1 MGLAKRSSSASLE
14 AWLQNAWSH
23 RGWWAHATWPLS
35 KVLWWAHCAFEHLAC
50 STSRAFKTT
59 PSSPTRLPVPLLVVG
74 NVFVGGVGK
83 TPIVISLVEH
93 LKANGL
99 QVGVIARGHGSDLK
113 GVHVLNEQSVATQ
126 FGDEPVLIQH
136 RTQVPVV
143 VGVDRL
149 RAAQVL
155 LERFPQTEIIV
166 SDDGLQ
172 RLKRWADWVVC
183 VFDERGLGNGW
194 TLPAGPLREPW
205 PRKPAGE
212 DQAWVM
218 VSQDPSLD
226 PAQRPHPKPVIALHG
241 KRFVAERRLGLV
253 ARNASGQTL
262 ELKSLIEPSPRTH
275 LARSPRQAALVA
287 VAGIAKPGQFFDMLS
302 DLGLSLTARLGA
314 SDHASA
320 QELMALLH
328 DELANTEKP
337 LTVLCTEKDA
347 SKLWS
352 VFPQAWSVALEV
364 RLEPL
369 FLKEFDLAW
378 RHRISSK
385 HGHQTH

>member
-1 MGLAKRSSSASLE
+1 MAQSKRSTSASLE

-35 KVLWWAHCAFEHLAC
+35 KVLWWAHCAFVHLAG
-50 STSRAFKTT
+50 SSSSAFKTA
-59 PSSPTRLPVPLLVVG
+59 PSSPTRLPVPLVVVG

-93 LKANGL
+93 LRARGL
-99 QVGVIARGHGSDLK
+99 QVGVVARGHGSSLN
-113 GVHVLNEQSVATQ
+113 GVHVLNAQSVATQ
-126 FGDEPVLIQH
+126 FGDEPVLIQQ
-136 RTQVPVV
+136 RTRVPVV

-172 RLKRWADWVVC
+172 RLRRWADWVVC

-212 DQAWVM
+212 DQAWVL
-218 VSQDPSLD
+218 VSQDPSLEG
-226 PAQRPHPKPVIALHG
+226 AQRPQAKPGIALNG

-262 ELKSLIEPSPRTH
+262 ELKNLIETNTRTPLGRPSPQ
-275 LARSPRQAALVA
+275 PALVA

-302 DLGLSLTARLGA
+302 AMGLSLSAQLGA

-320 QELMALLH
+320 QELMALLQ
-328 DELANTEKP
+328 DELSSTEGP
-337 LTVLCTEKDA
+337 VTVLCTEKDA

-364 RLEPL
+364 RLDPL
-369 FLKEFDLAW
+369 FLEEFDLAW
-378 RHRISSK
+378 RHRISST
-385 HGHQTH
+385 HGHETH

>member
-1 MGLAKRSSSASLE
+1 MGLAKRSTWAGLE

-35 KVLWWAHCAFEHLAC
+35 KVLWWVHCAFEHLAY
-50 STSRAFKTT
+50 STSSAFNTLH
-59 PSSPTRLPVPLLVVG
+59 SSPTRLPVPLVVVG

-93 LKANGL
+93 LQRQGL
-99 QVGVIARGHGSDLK
+99 QVGVVARGHGSNLK
-113 GVHVLNEQSVATQ
+113 GVHVLNGQSEATQ
-126 FGDEPVLIQH
+126 FGDEPVLIQQ

-149 RAAQVL
+149 RAAQLL

-212 DQAWVM
+212 EQAWVM
-218 VSQDPSLD
+218 VSQDPCLER
-226 PAQRPHPKPVIALHG
+226 AQQPPPKPEIALNG
-241 KRFVAERRLGLV
+241 QRFVAERRLGRV

-262 ELKSLIEPSPRTH
+262 ELQDLIEPSTRTH
-275 LARSPRQAALVA
+275 LGPPPRLPALVA

-302 DLGLSLTARLGA
+302 AMGLSLTAQLGA

-320 QELMALLH
+320 QELMALLR
-328 DELANTEKP
+328 DELSNTEGP
-337 LTVLCTEKDA
+337 VTVLCTEKDA

-352 VFPQAWSVALEV
+352 VLPQAWSVALEV
-364 RLEPL
+364 RLDPL
-369 FLKEFDLAW
+369 FLEEFDLAW
-378 RHRISSK
+378 RHKLSSK
-385 HGHQTH
+385 HGHETH